1 MMETKNVCALSAIE
15 IQDLKKR
22 IETDKALLRA
32 VTPEKETPSYILE
45 RRGFTNG
52 IKESLFNFGAVQR
65 AANKALNNVG
75 VEGVKKMLSE
85 KQVNLFVDSRL
96 AMAIKS
102 KKLLLKVVNKGKD
115 ITSLTPNS
123 YFSLISKFC
132 TLNEKEF
139 LRRKE
144 AK

>member
-1 MMETKNVCALSAIE
+1 MTTSNVCTLTALE
-15 IQDLKKR
+15 ISELKKR
-22 IETDKALLRA
+22 IESDKALLKA
-32 VTPEKETPSYILE
+32 VTPEKETPLYILE
-45 RRGFTNG
+45 RRGFTKG
-52 IKESLFNFGAVQR
+52 ITESILNFGAVQR
-65 AANKALNNVG
+65 AANKALNSVG

-102 KKLLLKVVNKGKD
+102 KKLLLKVANKGKD
-115 ITSLTPNS
+115 ITSLTPNV

-132 TLNEKEF
+132 TLNEKEY

-144 AK
+144 SK

>member
-1 MMETKNVCALSAIE
+1 MLETKNVCTLSAIE

-22 IETDKALLRA
+22 IESDKALLKT
-32 VTPEKETPSYILE
+32 VTPEKQTPEYILE
-45 RRGFTNG
+45 RRGFVNG
-52 IKESLFNFGAVQR
+52 IKETLFNFGAVQR
-65 AANKALNNVG
+65 AANKSLNTVG

-85 KQVNLFVDSRL
+85 KQVTLFVDSRL
-96 AMAIKS
+96 SMAIKS
-102 KKLLLKVVNKGKD
+102 KKLLLKVANKGKD
-115 ITSLTPNS
+115 ITSLTPNA

-144 AK
+144 SK

>member
-1 MMETKNVCALSAIE
+1 MLETKNVCTLSAIE
-15 IQDLKKR
+15 IAELKKR
-22 IETDKALLRA
+22 IEADKALLKA
-32 VTPEKETPSYILE
+32 VTPQKETPLYILE
-45 RRGFTNG
+45 RRGFVKG
-52 IKESLFNFGAVQR
+52 INDSILNFGAVQR

-75 VEGVKKMLSE
+75 AEGVKKMLSD

-96 AMAIKS
+96 SMAIKS
-102 KKLLLKVVNKGKD
+102 KKLLLKVANKGKD
-115 ITSLTPNS
+115 IQSLSPNA